1 MNKKIIKV
9 NDDRYM
15 ILGTVSVES
24 GYIPDQLKNMW
35 TLADTVLKNG
45 SEYFVCSKVIE
56 AEFDE
61 IN

>member
-1 MNKKIIKV
+1 LYI
-9 NDDRYM
+9 

-24 GYIPDQLKNMW
+24 GYVPNQLKNMW
-35 TLADTVLKNG
+35 TLADAVLKNG

-56 AEFDE
+56 AEFEE